1 MTIELPDLPYPRDA
15 LAPYISAE
23 TLDVHHGKHHK
34 AYVDKT
40 NALIAGTPLADSPL
54 EEIVRQSARDRA
66 IGTLFNNAAQAWNH
80 GFYWRSMRPQGGGRP
95 DGALARK
102 IETSFKSFDGF
113 AEAFKAAAVNQFGS
127 GWGWLVLEGGSL
139 RVVATAN
146 ADTPLV
152 HGQAPLLT
160 IDVWEH
166 AYYLDY
172 KNVRA
177 DYVARFLDRLVNW
190 ESAGANLALAERA
203 RAAAE

>member
-66 IGTLFNNAAQAWNH
+66 KGTLFNNAAQAWNH